1 MSDRIEITGLFGFG
15 YHGLF
20 DDERENGQGFLVDV
34 ILNMDLSKV
43 SQSDSIDDTVNYST
57 LCDLILEEIVGPPV
71 SLIEKLAGQIAE
83 RILREYPKVDSVR
96 ITVHKPD
103 APVAAKV
110 KDLSVSLVR
119 SR

>member
-1 MSDRIEITGLFGFG
+1 MSDQIEIKGLFGFG

-34 ILNMDLSKV
+34 VMHLDLTAV
-43 SQSDSIDDTVNYST
+43 SRSDLLDDTVNYSAV
-57 LCDLILEEIVGPPV
+57 CDLILEQIIGPPV
-71 SLIEKLAGQIAE
+71 SLIEKLAGQIGDL
-83 RILREYPKVDSVR
+83 ILANFSKVKSVQ

-103 APVAAKV
+103 APVAVKV
-110 KDLSVSLVR
+110 KDISVSLSR

>member
-1 MSDRIEITGLFGFG
+1 MSDSIEINGIFGFG

-34 ILNMDLSKV
+34 ILMMDLFPASV
-43 SQSDSIDDTVNYST
+43 TDRVEDTVDYSAV
-57 LCDLILEEIVGPPV
+57 CDLVVSLIVGPPV
-71 SLIEKLAGQIAE
+71 SLIETLAGKIAN
-83 RILREYPKVDSVR
+83 RLLDQYPKVNSVR

-110 KDLSVSLVR
+110 KDLSVSIVR

>member
-1 MSDRIEITGLFGFG
+1 MSDRIEINGLFGFG

-20 DDERENGQGFLVDV
+20 DDERERGQGFLVDV
-34 ILNMDLSKV
+34 ILKMDLSKV
-43 SQSDSIDDTVNYST
+43 SQSDLIDDTVDYST

-71 SLIEKLAGQIAE
+71 SLIERLAGQIAE

-110 KDLSVSLVR
+110 KDISVSIER
-119 SR
+119 AR